1 MKDSKSQN
9 TGRTESRSST
19 AIQRTFLS
27 RVAFI
32 FNLLSEPLFESGIAV
47 KNFE

>member
-27 RVAFI
+27 KVAFI
-32 FNLLSEPLFESGIAV
+32 FSLLPEPLFESGVAME
-47 KNFE
+47 NFE